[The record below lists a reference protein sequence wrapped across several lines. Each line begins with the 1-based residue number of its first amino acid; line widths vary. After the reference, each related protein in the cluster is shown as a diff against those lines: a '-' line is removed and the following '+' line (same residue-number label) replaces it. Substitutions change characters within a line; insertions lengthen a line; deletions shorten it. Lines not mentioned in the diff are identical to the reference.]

1 MVRRIS
7 LIFLAGSVL
16 LASACEKE
24 APPPQYR
31 IVTLPSGKQVK
42 TLGVGQINF
51 PQSGP
56 ALMLRYISDVPISD
70 TLALGRE
77 ADEIWTGFRIDVE
90 NARLNSAILSA
101 NSPPSGGLVSRS
113 QGYNFVFQRGPDG
126 RWSRAGQE

>member
-1 MVRRIS
+1 MSRILPPDISPTMVRRIS
-7 LIFLAGSVL
+7 LICLAGSVL
-16 LASACEKE
+16 LASACEKA

-56 ALMLRYISDVPISD
+56 ALMLRYISDVPMSD

-77 ADEIWTGFRIDVE
+77 ATKSGRG
-90 NARLNSAILSA
+90 SASTW
-101 NSPPSGGLVSRS
+101 RT
-113 QGYNFVFQRGPDG
+113 RG
-126 RWSRAGQE
+126 

>member
-1 MVRRIS
+1 MKQRIL
-7 LIFLAGSVL
+7 LIRLAAFVL
-16 LASACEKE
+16 LASACGNA

-56 ALMLRYISDVPISD
+56 ALMLRYISDVPMSD

-101 NSPPSGGLVSRS
+101 KSPPSSGLVSRS
-113 QGYNFVFQRGPDG
+113 QGYNFVFTRGPDG
-126 RWSRAGQE
+126 RWSRAGQD